1 MQDWNEHSGQIIVG
15 CSGVCAGIGG
25 IYLLENGGES
35 KSTSPEIILKSRHRC
50 DIIFCYGDQPDLS
63 ILHKTISDS

>member
-35 KSTSPEIILKSRHRC
+35 KSTSPEIILKSRLAVH
-50 DIIFCYGDQPDLS
+50 IFEHLYFFL
-63 ILHKTISDS
+63 